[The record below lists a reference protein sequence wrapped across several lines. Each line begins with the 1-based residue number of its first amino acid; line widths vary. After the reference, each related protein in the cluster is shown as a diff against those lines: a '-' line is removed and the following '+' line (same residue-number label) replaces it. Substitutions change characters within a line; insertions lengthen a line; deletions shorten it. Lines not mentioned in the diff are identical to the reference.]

1 MSIFVGE
8 YNYEELAAA
17 AVKFDA
23 TQEEINAL
31 GEWFALYGDAH
42 WNGECWTVDEAKDQH
57 LYPVYHTNDE
67 DELEIVGYT
76 FSSDPDERFV

>member
-1 MSIFVGE
+1 MMVNE
-8 YNYEELAAA
+8 YSYKELEAA
-17 AVKFDA
+17 AVKFTA

-31 GEWFALYGDAH
+31 GEWLALYGDAY
-42 WNGECWTVDEAKDQH
+42 WNGECWAVDEKQDLH
-57 LYPVYHTNDE
+57 LYPIYRNSNE